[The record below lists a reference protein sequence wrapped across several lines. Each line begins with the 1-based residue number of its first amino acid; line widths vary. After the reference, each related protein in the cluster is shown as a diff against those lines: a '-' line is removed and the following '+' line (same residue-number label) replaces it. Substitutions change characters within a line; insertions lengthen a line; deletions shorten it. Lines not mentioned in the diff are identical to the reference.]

1 MREQLAQ
8 TLKVDRWLLLLILY
22 AQVAKGLETSLSCVC
37 VVQKGPEIRTGKMVN
52 DADVCLL
59 LLQRR

>member
-22 AQVAKGLETSLSCVC
+22 AQVDKWSETSLKHLS
-37 VVQKGPEIRTGKMVN
+37 VVQKGPEIRTGKMLN
-52 DADVCLL
+52 DADVYLL
-59 LLQRR
+59 LSLRE